1 KRGSKGKKRK
11 DEESPESRPYEA
23 YRMKPIE
30 YKLVELVQGD
40 PSRTIRIRSCMGGLE
55 TSMIKVLRE
64 NVDMFAWSPLD
75 FRGIDLKL
83 IVHRLNVDLTVRLV
97 QPKKRSFGTEKSRTI
112 RAGGEQTAEGRY
124 VSEIQY
130 TDWLSNVVVV
140 PKAFEKWR
148 MCTGPKDR
156 YPLPRIDIM
165 VDSTTGYEMFSMM
178 DAYQGYHKIY
188 MGNEDRD
195 KTSFIT
201 DGGIYCYNVMPFGL
215 KIVGATYQR
224 LVNKMFH
231 DLIDKTMEVYVDD
244 MLVKSKRSDSY
255 LEHLKRR
262 FTIMRSYE
270 KIEAIMKLR
279 SPTMIK
285 EVQNV
290 AGGRDEHVMS
300 RPEVLGR
307 LIKWTVE
314 LEEYGIDYQ
323 TRSAQK
329 AQILA
334 DFMIKLVGEQNQK
347 WMLHVD
353 GSSNLTN
360 GGAGIWIQGPEGVE
374 IEVAARLSFPV
385 TNNEAE
391 YEDLILGLQLAHE
404 VGARKLEVFTG
415 SQLVALQMKGM
426 YETRDRI
433 KTSYRE
439 IPKTWMDKFD
449 SCAIQQVPC
458 TENDKENALSKFRA
472 AMPGIKDHK
481 ITMIVREKA
490 VMTEGLKVEVV
501 SESKSWKDE
510 IIKYREEGILP
521 DDPIRARRLKFQ
533 ATRFTICVTPM
544 ELIKIACTFNQWGIH
559 IVGPFPPAQAQ
570 KKFIILAVEYF
581 SKWVEAEAVAMIME
595 KETINFIRN
604 NIICSFG
611 TSRILIS
618 DNGTQFQEKKITEW
632 CKELKIKQHFI
643 AVANPQAN
651 GQNRSH

>member
-1 KRGSKGKKRK
+1 MGLENAKLEPVRTPLVGFEGSEVASLGMIELPVSIRVEPRCRTLMVKFLVVDTPFAYNEARKCYNLSVKRGSKGKKRK

-262 FTIMRSYE
+262 FTIMRSYG
-270 KIEAIMKLR
+270 MKLNPDKCTSR
-279 SPTMIK
+279 VRGKKFLGYMVNERGI
-285 EVQNV
+285 EVTQK
-290 AGGRDEHVMS
+290 RS
-300 RPEVLGR
+300 RP
-307 LIKWTVE
+307 
-314 LEEYGIDYQ
+314 
-323 TRSAQK
+323 S
-329 AQILA
+329 
-334 DFMIKLVGEQNQK
+334 
-347 WMLHVD
+347 
-353 GSSNLTN
+353 
-360 GGAGIWIQGPEGVE
+360 
-374 IEVAARLSFPV
+374 
-385 TNNEAE
+385 
-391 YEDLILGLQLAHE
+391 
-404 VGARKLEVFTG
+404 
-415 SQLVALQMKGM
+415 
-426 YETRDRI
+426 
-433 KTSYRE
+433 
-439 IPKTWMDKFD
+439 
-449 SCAIQQVPC
+449 
-458 TENDKENALSKFRA
+458 
-472 AMPGIKDHK
+472 
-481 ITMIVREKA
+481 
-490 VMTEGLKVEVV
+490 
-501 SESKSWKDE
+501 
-510 IIKYREEGILP
+510 
-521 DDPIRARRLKFQ
+521 
-533 ATRFTICVTPM
+533 
-544 ELIKIACTFNQWGIH
+544 
-559 IVGPFPPAQAQ
+559 
-570 KKFIILAVEYF
+570 
-581 SKWVEAEAVAMIME
+581 
-595 KETINFIRN
+595 
-604 NIICSFG
+604 
-611 TSRILIS
+611 
-618 DNGTQFQEKKITEW
+618 
-632 CKELKIKQHFI
+632 
-643 AVANPQAN
+643 
-651 GQNRSH
+651 